1 MAIAMTAFAG
11 TGAPCEHRSNFK
23 GEVNWIVRLRRRFV
37 PFVALLG
44 AATGLLPAI
53 ASSETSPTVEA
64 LNTPGSGLYAEERHS
79 WSPATVT
86 TMAGGVVRFSN
97 SSEVPHGIEW
107 RSSLKPTCEEG
118 TGKVPVGTTAAASGT
133 KWSGNCTFSQPGTYT
148 FYCTV
153 HGPEMTGTVT
163 VSAGGATTV
172 TTQTPTSPPPPPPT
186 TTQAPTT
193 TAPTVTSGNPFLG
206 APSLSAKQH
215 GATVRGLLY
224 VSPAG
229 AGDTLKVDLLASRAA
244 LAQARHA
251 KPVSAGHLVRNSVS
265 AGRQSF
271 AVKLNSIATRALRRH
286 RRLALT
292 VRIALTSPQGGTV
305 TATRSVVLRA

>member
-1 MAIAMTAFAG
+1 MTALARV
-11 TGAPCEHRSNFK
+11 GAPCEHRLNFK
-23 GEVNWIVRLRRRFV
+23 GEVGWIVRLRRCFV
-37 PFVALLG
+37 PLVALLG
-44 AATGLLPAI
+44 GATGLLPAI

-64 LNTPGSGLYAEERHS
+64 LNTPGSGLYAEEHHS

-118 TGKVPVGTTAAASGT
+118 AGKVPVGTTAAASGT

-163 VSAGGATTV
+163 VSADGTTTV
-172 TTQTPTSPPPPPPT
+172 TTQAPPTSPPT
-186 TTQAPTT
+186 TTTPAPTT
-193 TAPTVTSGNPFLG
+193 TAPILTPAGPLLG
-206 APSLSAKQH
+206 TPSLSAKQH
-215 GATVRGLLY
+215 GTTVHGSLD

-229 AGDTLKVDLLASRAA
+229 AGDSLHVDLLASRAA
-244 LAQARHA
+244 LARVGHA
-251 KPVSAGHLVRNSVS
+251 KLVSAGHLLRTSVS

-271 AVKLNSIATRALRRH
+271 SVKLSSTATRALRRH